1 MKLVV
6 NKNSTADAS
15 QVGEVIENLQTVTS
29 KIIAAAR
36 GTGRM
41 AEDIVLVAVSKGHG
55 ADRVRAATA
64 AGHRVFGENRVQEAV
79 EKYRELRDELS
90 DLLLHMVGPLQTNKV
105 RQAVA
110 LFDVIQSLDRPKL
123 AAALAREMDRCGRR
137 PNCFIEV
144 NTGDEKQKSGVS
156 LDNADQFIEEC
167 RSEYGIPV
175 AGLMCIPPAEDE
187 PSLHFALLRQLA
199 ERNGLSAL
207 SMGMSRD
214 YEVAVAFGATHV
226 RVGTAIFGPRLGV
239 ASLHGAAD

>member
-1 MKLVV
+1 MGETS
-6 NKNSTADAS
+6 NIEAREEIEIADSLLA
-15 QVGEVIENLQTVTS
+15 VKS
-29 KIIAAAR
+29 KIEAAAR
-36 GTGRM
+36 EAGRT
-41 AEDIVLVAVSKGHG
+41 AADIELVAVSKGHG
-55 ADRVRAATA
+55 ADRVRAAID
-64 AGHRVFGENRVQEAV
+64 AGHRIFGENRVQEAA
-79 EKYRELRDELS
+79 EKFRELQDELS
-90 DLLLHMVGPLQTNKV
+90 DLSVHMVGPLQTNKA

-123 AAALAREMDRCGRR
+123 AAALAREMDRCGQR
-137 PNCFIEV
+137 PKCFIEV

-156 LDNADQFIEEC
+156 LDSADQFIENC
-167 RSEYGIPV
+167 RSEYGLPV

-199 ERNGLSAL
+199 ARNGLTAL

-239 ASLHGAAD
+239 AAPHRAAD